1 MKKKFINGFLMVA
14 MLFATTASFVS
25 CKDNI
30 DDELSDV
37 YSNLGKKSTELQG
50 KIDNLQGEVGK
61 VQGKIGD
68 LQGQIGD
75 LQDQID
81 NIEIPEIPEIIEQ
94 IETLFV
100 KDEEIASE
108 IERIDGE
115 LAVINGHITNQSLAI
130 DEIKDALTDIDTRLN
145 GIDDAI
151 AILEANW
158 NDKFGALWEKVDS
171 ISNVLGALVDGKLIT
186 SIVIE
191 TTRNDVLG
199 IINTPIAKVNALAAY
214 YGTNDSGIE
223 EFPYAGI
230 DFNVGGNNFAEYL
243 EDYELPDDGFTR
255 FDESDKI
262 TDTYANAGQIYFTV
276 NSTNYKDFDIS
287 KITKIQIENSA
298 GEVAPIELNVRKS
311 SARINWDFG
320 RAFLVETGV
329 DPMNGLHVADA
340 TIKEE
345 NLDASKFQ
353 IEKFINFEKLKKEIK
368 KRIDDIRTVE
378 GEGADGYKGNKA
390 QFKNFVREL
399 ASLAYGIMKNDLTQ
413 KDLATNITYSPQRL
427 AFFAEKDGQMK
438 RIAQTELDLLTTAVK
453 PLSYNTFWEYEKNK
467 KNNWIIE
474 TVLEKAVSRIAKEI
488 NERWGDVGVK
498 AKIAGLDE
506 ENKSVYIQV
515 GGNVEEII
523 VKDAQYWSDLK
534 KAIEVNGGLDEVN
547 DMLARLL
554 KTYTLGTAVNKAE
567 NRINA
572 YLDKASSY
580 LTDLI
585 NKHLFTRAVAPIII
599 FETSTGV
606 DRLCEGMFVR
616 RGIMHSYLTSGTM
629 ELLVPAYRKYVALEK
644 NGMLL
649 EAKVLPG
656 NTLTHDFDLSEP
668 GDYKIIIS
676 CVDYFGYVVTKK
688 YDVYVK

>member
-14 MLFATTASFVS
+14 MLFATTSLFVS

-37 YSNLGKKSTELQG
+37 YNNLGKKSSELQG
-50 KIDNLQGEVGK
+50 KIDNLQGDV
-61 VQGKIGD
+61 VNLQGKTAD
-68 LQGQIGD
+68 LQR
-75 LQDQID
+75 QID
-81 NIEIPEIPEIIEQ
+81 EIEPYIDNRVTQEITQIID
-94 IETLFV
+94 TALLT
-100 KDEEIASE
+100 KHSEEIK
-108 IERIDGE
+108 D
-115 LAVINGHITNQSLAI
+115 LNDQLQTVNGQITNQSLAI
-130 DEIKDALTDIDTRLN
+130 DQIKEELNKIDERFN
-145 GIDDAI
+145 NMNDAI
-151 AILEANW
+151 ANLEATW
-158 NDKFGALWEKVDS
+158 NDKFGALWETVDS
-171 ISNVLGALVDGKLIT
+171 IKGILGALVNGSLIT
-186 SIVIE
+186 GIEIE

-199 IINTPIAKVNALAAY
+199 ILNSPIAKVNALAAY

-230 DFNVGGNNFAEYL
+230 DYNVGGNKFAEYL
-243 EDYELPDDGFTR
+243 EDYELPTDGYTR

-262 TDTYANAGQIYFTV
+262 TDTYGNAGQIYFTV
-276 NSTNYKDFDIS
+276 NSTNYDDFDIS
-287 KITKIQIENSA
+287 KFTKIQIENSV

-320 RAFLVETGV
+320 RAFLVETGI

-340 TIKEE
+340 TITEE

-353 IEKFINFEKLKKEIK
+353 IEKFINFEKLKSEIK
-368 KRIDDIRTVE
+368 KRIDDIRKVE

-413 KDLATNITYSPQRL
+413 KDLASNIAYSPQRL
-427 AFFAEKDGQMK
+427 AFYAEKDGQMK
-438 RIAQTELDLLTTAVK
+438 RIAQTRLDLLTTAVK
-453 PLSYNTFWEYEKNK
+453 PLSYNTFWEYEKTK
-467 KNNWIIE
+467 ENNWIIE
-474 TVLEKAVSRIAKEI
+474 TVLEKAVSKVAKEI
-488 NERWGDVGVK
+488 NKRWGDKGVK
-498 AKIAGLDE
+498 AQIVGLDE
-506 ENKSVYIQV
+506 TNKSVYIQV
-515 GGNVEEII
+515 SSNVEEFII
-523 VKDAQYWSDLK
+523 KDSQYWSDLK
-534 KAIEVNGGLDEVN
+534 KALEVNGGLDEVN
-547 DMLARLL
+547 EKLARLL
-554 KTYTLGTAVNKAE
+554 KTYTLGTVVNKAE
-567 NRINA
+567 GRINA
-572 YLDKASSY
+572 YLDKASEY
-580 LTDLI
+580 LTNLI

-606 DRLCEGMFVR
+606 DRLCEGMFVK

-649 EAKVLPG
+649 ESKVLPG